1 MNKAAIDTNVL
12 VAIID
17 ARDKWH
23 PKASALLDAL
33 DRGHIE
39 IIWLDCVLNETIS
52 VLARRTEE
60 QNRSEQISALLDSIL
75 QMIPPEKIT
84 WVSSEIHNLYEN
96 VVDLIRESGG
106 KLNFHDALIALFC
119 RASGIETILTF
130 DRDFDKITWLKRIE
144 KPDDISLYRRN
155 SS

>member
-17 ARDKWH
+17 ARDTWH
-23 PKASALLDAL
+23 PKASALLDAV
-33 DRGHIE
+33 DRSHIE

-52 VLARRTEE
+52 VLARRAEE
-60 QNRSEQISALLDSIL
+60 QNRSEQIPALLHSIL
-75 QMIPPEKIT
+75 QMITPEKIT
-84 WVSSEIHNLYEN
+84 WVSSEIHNLYED

-119 RASGIETILTF
+119 RASGIEMIRTF
-130 DRDFDKITWLKRIE
+130 DKDFDSIPWLRRVE
-144 KPDDISLYRRN
+144 KPDDISHHRPTP
-155 SS
+155 S